1 MSWPPPHSP
10 SPRLSSPPH
19 RLPQSCPQ
27 CCSSS
32 FRLATWCA
40 RVDSNAWHTG
50 RVYARVIGTR
60 VTAVH
65 HVRIPLVAPGP
76 ERAALASLAASAQ
89 GRGHRGGTKPAVTR
103 CQTHE
108 DEFDVNQV
116 RPLARP
122 SPVLSYDPECAAHDL
137 VVLRALWSF
146 PRVRLA
152 LSQANK
158 KNLPEP
164 HSFVWPDQEN
174 GSQPTHTI
182 THTLPSDFARYSLVV
197 PRRAHCTTLYK
208 RRDWG
213 EFSSSSDLAVCVVVV
228 STTHSPLSAEKWL
241 TPCFLHALPGR
252 RHRRVTCAL
261 PTVSK
266 TPVVAPAKRR
276 PQSS

>member
-164 HSFVWPDQEN
+164 HSFVSPDQEN
-174 GSQPTHTI
+174 GSQPTHTHHN
-182 THTLPSDFARYSLVV
+182 THASIGLCAVF
-197 PRRAHCTTLYK
+197 PRRA
-208 RRDWG
+208 
-213 EFSSSSDLAVCVVVV
+213 SSCSLHDPIQEAGLGGV
-228 STTHSPLSAEKWL
+228 LF
-241 TPCFLHALPGR
+241 FLRPRCLCGR
-252 RHRRVTCAL
+252 RLNHTF
-261 PTVSK
+261 
-266 TPVVAPAKRR
+266 TPFG
-276 PQSS
+276 